1 MSTTTE
7 YTTEGSAGHGHAHG
21 ADRSKLGRAFAVGV
35 ALNVTFVVVEAIYGI
50 AAHSTALLADSAHNA
65 SDVLGLGLAWIAAS
79 LARRKPSLRH
89 TYGLRAST
97 VLAALTNAVLLLVA
111 VGGVSWEA
119 IRRLVDPD
127 THHVEGLTVLAVAA
141 VGVVINAASAL
152 LFLRGRTY
160 DANVRAA
167 FLHLAADA
175 GVSLGVVVAGAVIMK
190 TGWDWLDPAVSLA
203 VSIVVLLSTWDLL
216 REALHLALALAGVPS
231 GGERRRS
238 SGLPAAPAGRVRGA
252 RPAYL
257 AHGHDRG
264 RPHGASR
271 GAMDCAAPVVPAGPR
286 ARAEEAVRN
295 RPRHRTSGTTGR
307 RGVLWARVERGGVSD
322 AS

>member
-1 MSTTTE
+1 MSTSTE
-7 YTTEGSAGHGHAHG
+7 HAAEGSAGHGHAHDLG
-21 ADRSKLGRAFAVGV
+21 ADGSKLGRAFAAGV

-50 AAHSTALLADSAHNA
+50 VAHSTALLADAAHNA
-65 SDVLGLGLAWIAAS
+65 SDVVGLGLAWIAAS

-152 LFLRGRTY
+152 LFLRGRKD

-175 GVSLGVVVAGAVIMK
+175 AVSLGVVVAGAVIMK

-203 VSIVVLLSTWDLL
+203 VSIVVLVGTWDLL
-216 REALHLALALAGVPS
+216 REALHLALAGVPS
-231 GGERRRS
+231 GVNVVAVQDFLER
-238 SGLPAAPAGRVRGA
+238 LPGVCEV
-252 RPAYL
+252 
-257 AHGHDRG
+257 HDLHIW
-264 RPHGASR
+264 P
-271 GAMDCAAPVVPAGPR
+271 M
-286 ARAEEAVRN
+286 
-295 RPRHRTSGTTGR
+295 GTTEVALTAHLVVAWTDR
-307 RGVLWARVERGGVSD
+307 PPPFLQELEHELKERFGIDHATVQLEPQEAGQSCRLASD
-322 AS
+322 EVV

>member
-1 MSTTTE
+1 MSTTTGD
-7 YTTEGSAGHGHAHG
+7 TTEGSADHSHAHHHG
-21 ADRSKLGRAFAVGV
+21 AAGSTLSRAFAVGV

-152 LFLRGRTY
+152 LFLRGRKD

-175 GVSLGVVVAGAVIMK
+175 GVSLGVVVAGAAIMK

-203 VSIVVLLSTWDLL
+203 VSIVVLVSTWELL
-216 REALHLALALAGVPS
+216 RDALHLALAGVPS
-231 GGERRRS
+231 GVNVVAVQDFLQS
-238 SGLPAAPAGRVRGA
+238 LPGVCEV
-252 RPAYL
+252 
-257 AHGHDRG
+257 HDLHIW
-264 RPHGASR
+264 P
-271 GAMDCAAPVVPAGPR
+271 M
-286 ARAEEAVRN
+286 
-295 RPRHRTSGTTGR
+295 GTTEVALTAHL
-307 RGVLWARVERGGVSD
+307 VLPWTAQPPSFLQDLEHELKKRFGIDHATVQLEPQD
-322 AS
+322 AGTSCELASSEVV